1 MITNKIESISNIQ
14 QTNLKGRLLD
24 FSSRYNRSKMIYY
37 SDFNI
42 LTFETYD
49 RVYNPEIKERYKKIA
64 DNDIKFYSITRGTQY
79 KPYLISQDVY
89 GDPGYWWYIMEF
101 NNIFD
106 VEDLVVGK
114 TIRVPPINSL
124 SL

>member
-1 MITNKIESISNIQ
+1 MITNKIENIGYTQ
-14 QTNLKGRLLD
+14 QQSLKGELLD
-24 FSSRYNRSKMIYY
+24 FSSRYNKSEMIYY

-49 RVYNPEIKERYKKIA
+49 RVYNPEKKSNKIKE
-64 DNDIKFYSITRGTQY
+64 DEIKFYSITLGTQY
-79 KPYLISQDVY
+79 KPYLISQTAY

-101 NNIFD
+101 NNMFD
-106 VEDLVVGK
+106 IEEFVVGK
-114 TIRVPPINSL
+114 TIKIPPISSL